1 MNEHTGK
8 VPLKAYYSSPEDI
21 QKHIPFELEQQ
32 FDNLQKNPPPGTC
45 VVACDKFGEAL
56 SVFFHRMEKEKLT
69 HMAAI
74 VQSQTHA
81 MAVRLRIKKRLLEKQ
96 NMLYPFMIL
105 MQPILQYA
113 IKQTTVILLDHCDPL

>member
-1 MNEHTGK
+1 
-8 VPLKAYYSSPEDI
+8 
-21 QKHIPFELEQQ
+21 
-32 FDNLQKNPPPGTC
+32 
-45 VVACDKFGEAL
+45 
-56 SVFFHRMEKEKLT
+56 
-69 HMAAI
+69 MAAI

>member
-32 FDNLQKNPPPGTC
+32 FNNLQKIHHPVHASLP
-45 VVACDKFGEAL
+45 VISLGEAL

-69 HMAAI
+69 HMTAI

-81 MAVRLRIKKRLLEKQ
+81 MAVRLRIK
-96 NMLYPFMIL
+96 N
-105 MQPILQYA
+105 A
-113 IKQTTVILLDHCDPL
+113 CW